1 MIHHRRRSTIYALP
15 RFEYLYLKISYKDLV
30 NWIFVT
36 FGVGFW
42 ASEVSFGRD
51 LMGLWAIICDF
62 PLDSLVF
69 GGFST
74 G

>member
-1 MIHHRRRSTIYALP
+1 M
-15 RFEYLYLKISYKDLV
+15 
-30 NWIFVT
+30 T

-51 LMGLWAIICDF
+51 LMSLWAIICDF